1 MLEIETQHA
10 SLNFMDRLKVW
21 LRERGIVILHP
32 GIASGG
38 RIMLLL
44 RTPRGREIEVVFD
57 PDDLEED
64 PEDTIEFVA
73 TILRS
78 RPGNPWP
85 QTPLA

>member
-64 PEDTIEFVA
+64 PEDTIESIA

-78 RPGNPWP
+78 RPGNPWL